1 MTSSVSGKRAT
12 AAPIARAALC
22 GADGG
27 GYGIRTR
34 VHGFAGRCLA
44 SRPTHHEC
52 FRIHVKRRSRRVVER
67 AAPRSGRPD
76 SNRRPSPWQG
86 DALPTELRP
95 HIGWADGGTRYA
107 PPTGGANAEAPQCP
121 RSPQGSGCSR
131 TQRLGSGA
139 RPVAGAR
146 PMWPAGRRLRGST
159 VARDDEDLGVGRRR
173 SCRLRDLN
181 PVHGPRPRGRQ
192 EVRSWV
198 P

>member
-1 MTSSVSGKRAT
+1 MTPDAGERRCREAVSGGRRERRRPPRCCERACVGGRYWVRT
-12 AAPIARAALC
+12 SDLFRVREARYRCANRPVRP
-22 GADGG
+22 
-27 GYGIRTR
+27 RTR
-34 VHGFAGRCLA
+34 GRGW
-44 SRPTHHEC
+44 
-52 FRIHVKRRSRRVVER
+52 
-67 AAPRSGRPD
+67 SGRRG
-76 SNRRPSPWQG
+76 SNPRPSPWQG

-95 HIGWADGGTRYA
+95 HIGWADGGPRYA

-131 TQRLGSGA
+131 TKRLGSGA

-181 PVHGPRPRGRQ
+181 PVYGPRTRRRQ